1 MGVALPLRFGRI
13 PSAFAFLSQNPMRAE
28 IISIGDEL
36 TSGQRLDTNC
46 QWLAEKLGELGVV
59 VMFHTTVADD
69 LAANVLVFRQA
80 CERADLVIASGGL
93 GPTADDLTRQAIA
106 EMAGVDLVQDDAS
119 LAHIKTM
126 FSRRKREMPA
136 SNNIQ
141 AMFPLGAKPIHNPHG
156 TAPGIDFAYVGTSG
170 KSARIFAVPGVPA
183 EMKELWEGTVLSEIL
198 KLREATGTKK
208 VIVHH
213 RIKCF
218 GVGES
223 DLEGM
228 LPDLIRRGR
237 TPSVGITVSKATI
250 TLRITAAGENE
261 LAARATMQPTIET
274 IHQCLGNLVYG
285 EEDDELQHVVV
296 RMLRERKL
304 TLAVAEC
311 GTGGLISNWL
321 SECDPAG
328 DVFKLG
334 TVHRSPFSAAK
345 HLGVPGELA
354 RGDQSHSPDF
364 AAALAAHIRT
374 FAGTDLAISIG
385 PFPQADS
392 PTSVPGEIHFALAR
406 PAGALVKS
414 SPFAGHP
421 EILKPR
427 AAKQV
432 LNLLRLEMLGTTID
446 N

>member
-1 MGVALPLRFGRI
+1 
-13 PSAFAFLSQNPMRAE
+13 MRAE

-36 TSGQRLDTNC
+36 TSGQRLDTNS
-46 QWLAEKLGELGVV
+46 QWLAERLGEIGVPV
-59 VMFHTTVADD
+59 IFHTTVADD

-80 CERADLVIASGGL
+80 CDRADLVIASGGL

-106 EMAGVDLVQDDAS
+106 QMAGVELLQDKAS
-119 LAHIKTM
+119 LDHIKAM
-126 FSRRKREMPA
+126 FARRKREMPA

-141 AMFPLGAKPIHNPHG
+141 AMFPSGAKPIYNPHG
-156 TAPGIDFAYVGTSG
+156 TAPGIDFTLARTGRQ
-170 KSARIFAVPGVPA
+170 SARIFALPGVPA
-183 EMKELWEGTVLSEIL
+183 EMKEMWGATVLPEIQ
-198 KLREATGTKK
+198 KLQAASGTQK

-250 TLRITAAGENE
+250 TLRITAEGKDEVD
-261 LAARATMQPTIET
+261 ARAAMQPTIET

-285 EEDDELQHVVV
+285 EEDDELQHVVI
-296 RMLRERKL
+296 RRLRERKM

-321 SECDPAG
+321 SECDPSG
-328 DVFKLG
+328 DVLKLG
-334 TVHRSPFSAAK
+334 TVIRSPGSGVEL
-345 HLGVPGELA
+345 LGLPTEVA
-354 RGDQSHSPDF
+354 TGDQPYSPEF
-364 AAALAAHIRT
+364 VAAIAAQVRT
-374 FAGTDLAISIG
+374 LAGTDLAISIG

-392 PTSVPGEIHFALAR
+392 PTTTPGEIHFALAR
-406 PAGALVKS
+406 PAGVLVKS
-414 SPFAGHP
+414 SAFAGHP

-432 LNLLRLEMLGTTID
+432 LNLLRLEM
-446 N
+446 

>member
-1 MGVALPLRFGRI
+1 
-13 PSAFAFLSQNPMRAE
+13 MRAE

-36 TSGQRLDTNC
+36 TSGQRLDTNS
-46 QWLAEKLGELGVV
+46 QWLAERLGEIGVPV
-59 VMFHTTVADD
+59 IFHTTVADD

-80 CERADLVIASGGL
+80 CDRADLVIASGGL

-106 EMAGVDLVQDDAS
+106 EMAGVELLQDKAS
-119 LAHIKTM
+119 LDHIKAM
-126 FSRRKREMPA
+126 FARRKREMPA

-141 AMFPLGAKPIHNPHG
+141 AMFPGGAKPIYNPHG
-156 TAPGIDFAYVGTSG
+156 TAPGIDFTLARTGRQ
-170 KSARIFAVPGVPA
+170 SARIFALPGVPA
-183 EMKELWEGTVLSEIL
+183 EMKEMWGATVLPEIQ
-198 KLREATGTKK
+198 KLQAASGTQK

-250 TLRITAAGENE
+250 TLRITAEGKDEVD
-261 LAARATMQPTIET
+261 ARAAMQPTIET

-285 EEDDELQHVVV
+285 EEDDELQHVVI
-296 RMLRERKL
+296 RRLRERKM

-321 SECDPAG
+321 SECDPSG
-328 DVFKLG
+328 DVLKLG
-334 TVHRSPFSAAK
+334 TVIRSPGSGVEL
-345 HLGVPGELA
+345 LGLPTEVA
-354 RGDQSHSPDF
+354 TGDQPYSPEF
-364 AAALAAHIRT
+364 VAAIAAQVRT
-374 FAGTDLAISIG
+374 LAGTDLAISIG

-392 PTSVPGEIHFALAR
+392 PTTTPGEIHFALAR
-406 PAGALVKS
+406 PAGVLVKS
-414 SPFAGHP
+414 SAFAGHP

-432 LNLLRLEMLGTTID
+432 LNLLRLEM
-446 N
+446 